1 MRMEVYC
8 NPGINLLKLSCS
20 LISIVKEDDFM
31 QNKPIIGVMPLWDG
45 ERKSVWIHSG
55 YIDGVIRAGGAPVL
69 LPLTEDEEAF
79 CRALEVCGGLLIT
92 GGQDV
97 SPGLYGETAKSE
109 KIDTCPLRDK
119 LETAAIKIALER
131 DMALLGICR
140 GLQFL
145 NVSLGGTL
153 YQDILSEADSALV
166 HLHTPP
172 EDPVTHDVIIEPDTP
187 LASVIQEQKIHVNS
201 FHHQGV
207 KKLSSKLK
215 CMACATD
222 GVLEAAYMPGK
233 RFVRGVQWHPEMS
246 YQTDGNSLKIF
257 GAFVSGAKK
266 DK

>member
-1 MRMEVYC
+1 
-8 NPGINLLKLSCS
+8 
-20 LISIVKEDDFM
+20 M
-31 QNKPIIGVMPLWDG
+31 QNKPIIGVMPLWD
-45 ERKSVWIHSG
+45 EEKKSVWIHSG
-55 YIDGVIRAGGAPVL
+55 YIDGIIMAGGAPVL
-69 LPLTEDEEAF
+69 LPLTEDEDVF
-79 CRALEVCGGLLIT
+79 CRALEVCDGFLIT

-97 SPGLYGETAKSE
+97 SPKLYGESAKSDN
-109 KIDTCPLRDK
+109 INTCPLRDN
-119 LETAAIKIALER
+119 LEAVAIKIALER

-153 YQDILSEADSALV
+153 YQDIPSEVEEPLV

-172 EDPVTHDVIIEPDTP
+172 ENPVTHDVVIEPDTP

-207 KKLSSKLK
+207 KELSSKLK
-215 CMACATD
+215 CMARATD

-233 RFVRGVQWHPEMS
+233 RFVWGVQWHPEMS
-246 YQTDGNSLKIF
+246 YQTDENSLKIF
-257 GAFVSGAKK
+257 RAFVSCAKK